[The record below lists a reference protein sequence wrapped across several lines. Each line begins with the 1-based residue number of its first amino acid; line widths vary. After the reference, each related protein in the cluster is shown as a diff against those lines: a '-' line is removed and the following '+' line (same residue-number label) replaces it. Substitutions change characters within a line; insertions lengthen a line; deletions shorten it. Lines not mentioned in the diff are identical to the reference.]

1 MLSGLITLLYFIV
14 ILGIVVFIHEL
25 GHFIFAKKAGIYVY
39 EFSIGMGPKL
49 FKFNRKPK
57 KKKIKGKIV
66 EVVDETDYCIR
77 AFPIGGFVQMAGEEI
92 EADEKIPKEKRL
104 QSKTWGQ
111 RFMVMVAGVMNNFIL
126 AFVVLLII
134 GWTNTLSLNSTKIVS
149 VNNNLYPELKDGDRI
164 VNVNGAKI
172 NNYDRL
178 NLELQVNGEKE
189 FDLKVKHEN
198 GEYETIKIQP
208 YAVGKDYLPKG
219 YDYDFELKFTEEGDL
234 VVKTSNIDELKEGMS
249 IRDIVKID
257 DVEVNTYTEFL
268 KEIKSK
274 EDSFDLT
281 FKSGEELKTVTIT
294 KKENKKDE
302 LAGYEYGFQVT
313 GTEAKGFFAGIKY
326 AVGKWISTV
335 EQMFLTL
342 WYLIIGKI
350 SLKMLSGPVG
360 IYNVVGQARTL
371 GFTTV
376 LSLIALLN
384 INVGFINILPLPAFD
399 GGHALFLIIEKIKGS
414 PVNQKVENTIHNIF
428 FILLMILM
436 LYVTFNDILRIF

>member
-1 MLSGLITLLYFIV
+1 MLSGLITLLYFIL

-134 GWTNTLSLNSTKIVS
+134 GWTNTLSLNSTKLTNI
-149 VNNNLYPELKDGDRI
+149 NDHLYPELKDGDRI
-164 VNVNGAKI
+164 VKVNGAKI

-198 GEYETIKIQP
+198 GEYETVKIKP
-208 YAVGKDYLPKG
+208 YAVSKDYLPKG
-219 YDYDFELKFTEEGDL
+219 YDYDFELKFDEEGNMVTTESKVDGL
-234 VVKTSNIDELKEGMS
+234 ENNINVN
-249 IRDIVKID
+249 DIVKID
-257 DVEVNTYTEFL
+257 DVEILSYTEFL
-268 KEIKSK
+268 REVSSK
-274 EDSFDLT
+274 KDSFELT
-281 FKSGEELKTVTIT
+281 YKQGEELKTVKINV
-294 KKENKKDE
+294 KENKKDE

-313 GTEAKGFFAGIKY
+313 GTEAKGFFAGIRY
-326 AVGKWISTV
+326 AAGKWISTV
-335 EQMFLTL
+335 EQMLLTL
-342 WYLIIGKI
+342 WYLITGKI

-360 IYNVVGQARTL
+360 IYNVVGQARML
-371 GFTTV
+371 GFSTV

-399 GGHALFLIIEKIKGS
+399 GGHALFLIIEKIKGK
-414 PVNQKVENTIHNIF
+414 PVDPKVENTIHNIF
-428 FILLMILM
+428 FILLMLLM